1 VIQNSSRAG
10 LINQLDFA
18 DMHGLGADY
27 LASYVKNIHAVTP
40 DDVKSTAQK
49 YIDPSKVSIAIV
61 GDRKSIE
68 SQISK
73 VKPIVP

>member
-1 VIQNSSRAG
+1 MVPDAHVV
-10 LINQLDFA
+10 
-18 DMHGLGADY
+18 HGLGPDY

-40 DDVKSTAQK
+40 EDIKATAQK
-49 YIDPSKVSIAIV
+49 YIDPAKVSIAIV
-61 GDRKSIE
+61 GDKKKIE